1 MNTTSL
7 TAEQLSGLHDLAEA
21 VTDYLHNTPENTA
34 GLELY
39 LVGGAIRDAIHAP
52 QSDTTNDWDFV
63 VVGES
68 KDSMVDRGF
77 QEIDASSF
85 PIFHDNN
92 REEYALART
101 ETKPE
106 DAFGYK
112 GFQPETTDVTL
123 TEDLAR
129 RDLRM
134 NALALEVANPDATS
148 DNLDLAK
155 DEFHT
160 ISTSNGDRRLID
172 RFGGLN
178 DIQTGTIHHINKAF
192 AEDPLRVLRAARYAA
207 RYQCDDK
214 PFTIAEETKQLM
226 RRVVP
231 ELNLMSKSRIGEEVE
246 KSMKQAVS
254 PSEFWRVL
262 ADVGALAV
270 VAPRLDRARIVPAG
284 PDKYHREGDT
294 FTHSMIV
301 LEQMHRI
308 CEEYNI
314 SGVDRVRRY
323 LMAVTHDLGK
333 VAIASDKGGLFSD
346 EPPKRFGGHAEVG
359 TATAEQFGEKLGLDT
374 HYVNTCQDAAEE
386 HMRIH
391 DLPTWGLEDII
402 EYVETYTYTSSYE
415 KPYGATL
422 SELIDLAHADTRG
435 RFQNKDV
442 FEKETDYEEAE
453 AAPDGAARATFNRDQ
468 FELIIGRTKQA
479 IESTTGYEVM
489 RSELHGQIDDVDAID
504 DDNLA
509 ATLAQTDGC
518 RSPGKWIG
526 EELTER
532 RAVDLHALL
541 NIRLNQTN
549 LLM

>member
-1 MNTTSL
+1 MNKTSL
-7 TAEQLSGLHDLAEA
+7 TAEQLAGLHNLAET
-21 VTDYLHNTPENTA
+21 VTDYLQNSPEDTT
-34 GLELY
+34 GLEVY

-52 QSDTTNDWDFV
+52 NSDTTKDWDFV

-68 KDSMVDRGF
+68 KDSMLDRGF

-85 PIFHDNN
+85 PVFHDNSN
-92 REEYALART
+92 EEYALART

-112 GFQPETTDVTL
+112 GFQPETTNVTL
-123 TEDLAR
+123 TEDLSR

-148 DNLDLAK
+148 DNLDLAE

-172 RFGGLN
+172 RFGGIN
-178 DIQTGTIHHINKAF
+178 DIQTGTIHHINNAF

-207 RYQCDDK
+207 RYQCDGE

-226 RRVVP
+226 RRVAP

-246 KSMKQAVS
+246 KAMKQAVS

-262 ADVGALAV
+262 ANVGALAV

-294 FTHSMIV
+294 FTHSMMV
-301 LEQMHRI
+301 LEQMHRL

-333 VAIASDKGGLFSD
+333 IAIASDKGGLFSD

-359 TATAEQFGEKLGLDT
+359 TATAEQFGENLGLDT

-391 DLPTWGLEDII
+391 DLPTWGMEDII
-402 EYVETYTYTSSYE
+402 EYVDNYTYTSSYE

-442 FEKETDYEEAE
+442 FESATDYEEAE

-479 IESTTGYEVM
+479 IKSTTGYEVM

-518 RSPGKWIG
+518 RSPGEWIG

-541 NIRLNQTN
+541 NRS
-549 LLM
+549 